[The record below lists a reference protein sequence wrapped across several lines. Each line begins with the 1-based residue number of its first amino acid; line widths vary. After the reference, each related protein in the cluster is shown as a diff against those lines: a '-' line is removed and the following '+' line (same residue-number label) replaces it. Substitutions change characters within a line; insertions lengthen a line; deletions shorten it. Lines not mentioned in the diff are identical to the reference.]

1 MIKAVFS
8 ASWLQCHVILQKL
21 NGFILTDDGLTVPAL
36 CRRLNHQR
44 LNLHPFII
52 LVFLFYHRGQLCST
66 QLIWFLTSTHTH
78 RVMSSSAVISLTHAH
93 AHPWQTLAH
102 TLTHTHTHT
111 EWWALLLWSLS
122 LSHTHTRMH
131 THTHTHTHTH
141 SLFVFLYEVVFDEL
155 LQSLAVRFDVAL
167 QLCVIQS
174 ADLVI
179 VKLLVKLVNKQ
190 TITDCL
196 LVDKIQS

>member
-1 MIKAVFS
+1 MYSCDQSCIFS
-8 ASWLQCHVILQKL
+8 IMTPVSRDLQKL
-21 NGFILTDDGLTVPAL
+21 NGFRLTDDGLTVPAL

-52 LVFLFYHRGQLCST
+52 LIFLFYHRGQLCST

-78 RVMSSSAVISLTHAH
+78 TQSDELFCCDLSLSHAR
-93 AHPWQTLAH
+93 TD

-111 EWWALLLWSLS
+111 HS
-122 LSHTHTRMH
+122 R
-131 THTHTHTHTH
+131 THTHTHT
-141 SLFVFLYEVVFDEL
+141 LFVFLYEVVFDEL

-167 QLCVIQS
+167 QLCVIQR

-190 TITDCL
+190 TNTDCL
-196 LVDKIQS
+196 LVDKTQTKQCYY